1 MLFQYD
7 RGRKCLVTALGESYG
22 DALDSGP
29 AAGLPRKRVFIVY
42 AEYDQ
47 ELARTL
53 KDLLDAWGFSAAYC
67 RQEIRELAAAEP
79 YRQELAGLLKNA
91 DLVLLILSNAFQHSN
106 YCQAEAGA
114 TVIYGKHHI
123 PITIPPLG
131 WHNVTQASPV
141 VEGWELV
148 DGSRPEEF
156 VTLLGNML
164 DGKFSRDL
172 SHMDPE
178 KLKAFEDAV
187 RSALT
192 NLIEAYAAAPPTA
205 ALTGVWRQLT
215 EPETTRSILAHM
227 RRALEEGETNVAI
240 AGVSLKY
247 SINIMTEAIGALA
260 DKRENSRPLKGPLNI
275 ELFHVDDQSHI
286 LRSLEDSTDISSIVH
301 YFRVGWSDTKA
312 GWEAAGDR
320 AGIRVN
326 VQEPVAIDYI
336 PQQVGVRIQSVA
348 DQWSVLYAG
357 ACAFET
363 IGGSTRLLVGERE
376 YTFHTSASP
385 NPYSSSLRN
394 TRGPEAIEVFNQY
407 VKFYS
412 ERKHN
417 GAALVLDSEWIL
429 RLERC
434 ISDYQGLKEL
444 VLVSNTCQKLFPLI
458 VPALGRGM
466 NVRVYTTHPDLLPD
480 DDKDKV
486 KRLRQRLDADIT
498 HRLRKRSSGVAELLY
513 LRHVPTFRGVL
524 IGDAVLGLEPYVVPP
539 GSEHSARG
547 QSLAGETLVP
557 SGLRVI
563 VSKYSGAY
571 DKLREIIDGQC
582 FGAEAEL

>member
-1 MLFQYD
+1 M
-7 RGRKCLVTALGESYG
+7 TALGESYS
-22 DALDSGP
+22 DALDSGS
-29 AAGLPRKRVFIVY
+29 ALGVARKRVFIVY
-42 AEYDQ
+42 AEYDE
-47 ELARTL
+47 ELAQTL
-53 KDLLDAWGFSAAYC
+53 KDLLDAWGFDASYC

-79 YRQELAGLLKNA
+79 YRKELADLLKSA
-91 DLVLLILSNAFQHSN
+91 DLVLLILSKAFQHSN

-114 TVIYGKHHI
+114 TVIYEKRHI

-148 DGSRPEEF
+148 DGSRPHEF
-156 VTLLGNML
+156 VRLLENKLVGEFAKDGLPEVQDLQNL
-164 DGKFSRDL
+164 DACK
-172 SHMDPE
+172 
-178 KLKAFEDAV
+178 DAV
-187 RSALT
+187 RSALA
-192 NLIEAYAAAPPTA
+192 NLIDAYSAAPPTA
-205 ALTGVWRQLT
+205 ALTGVWNKLT
-215 EPETTRSILAHM
+215 DPDTHRSILMHV
-227 RRALEEGETNVAI
+227 RRAIEEGETNVAI

-247 SINIMTEAIGALA
+247 SIRIMTDAINALA
-260 DKRENSRPLKGPLNI
+260 DNLDNPDNSRPLKGPLNI

-301 YFRVGWSDTKA
+301 YFRVGWPDTKA

-320 AGIRVN
+320 AGIQVN
-326 VQEPVAIDYI
+326 VPEPVAIDYI
-336 PQQVGVRIQSVA
+336 PQQVGVRIQSVTR
-348 DQWSVLYAG
+348 QWSVLYAG

-376 YTFHTSASP
+376 YAFHTSALP
-385 NPYSSSLRN
+385 NPYSSSVRN

-407 VKFYS
+407 VNFYS

-417 GAALVLDSEWIL
+417 GAALVLGSEWIL

-434 ISDYQGLKEL
+434 ISEYQGIEEL

-458 VPALGRGM
+458 VPALSRGM
-466 NVRVYTTHPDLLPD
+466 KVKVYTTHPDLLPD
-480 DDKDKV
+480 VDKDKV
-486 KRLRQRLDADIT
+486 RRLRQRLDADIA

-513 LRHVPTFRGVL
+513 LRHIPTFRGVL

-547 QSLAGETLVP
+547 QSLANETLVP
-557 SGLRVI
+557 SGLRLI
-563 VSKYSGAY
+563 VSKYGGAY
-571 DKLREIIDGQC
+571 ERLREIIEGQC
-582 FGAEAEL
+582 FGAAAEL